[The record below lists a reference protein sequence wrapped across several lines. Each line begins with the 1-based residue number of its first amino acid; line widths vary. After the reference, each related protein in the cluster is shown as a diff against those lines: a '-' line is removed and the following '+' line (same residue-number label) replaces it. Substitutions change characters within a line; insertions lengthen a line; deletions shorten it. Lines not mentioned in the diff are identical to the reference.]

1 MRTSSTFSILFWKY
15 ASRAV
20 NNQTNIYLRLTL
32 NGQRVNVSLK
42 RKVDTTSWN
51 PKTQRANGTSKVS
64 KALNL
69 YLNDVQTKI
78 YRIYE
83 QLKSE
88 EIPFTSQTIK
98 DKFLGESR
106 KSFSF
111 QDLVDY
117 HNEKMQHKLH
127 KNTMGQYKTSQRYM
141 LSYILKEYRKPDI
154 LLVELDY
161 SFIIGFEN
169 YLRCLIPKPG
179 QLKIGHNTAMKHI
192 KRLRR
197 MVTLAYRI
205 EWMVRDPFDNY
216 TIRIEKKE
224 REFLNAQ
231 ELRSIEDM
239 TSSIE
244 RLITVRDIFIFSCYT
259 GISYIDIVGLTKSNI
274 VIGLDD
280 KPWIMADRVKT
291 GTPFKIPLLDQAKKL
306 IEKYQEHPRTQGSDA
321 ILPRLSNQKL
331 NSYLKEIADL
341 CGIKKNLTFHMAR
354 HTFATTVTL
363 SNGVPIET
371 VSKLLGHTKLATTQI
386 YSRVVERKVS
396 NDFNA
401 LRQKLI

>member
-280 KPWIMADRVKT
+280 KPWIMADMVKT